1 MAMTTLGRNTSVKGE
16 VRSTEDLTIEGR
28 IEGPVL
34 CERSAVVI
42 AATAHVTGDIIA
54 RDITVFGRT
63 AGQLVATDTVDLRSD
78 SVVKGTVVSGRFIL
92 NPEARFDGRVEP
104 QHLEAALRVARYEQK
119 KRDAVGVK

>member
-1 MAMTTLGRNTSVKGE
+1 MTTIGKNTAVTGE

-28 IEGPVL
+28 IDGPVL
-34 CERSAVVI
+34 CESSAVVVT
-42 AATAHVTGDIIA
+42 ASAHVTGDIIA

-63 AGQLVATDTVDLRSD
+63 TGQLVATDTVDLRSD
-78 SVVKGTVVSGRFIL
+78 AVVRGTVVSARFIL

-119 KRDAVGVK
+119 KRDAVGVR

>member
-1 MAMTTLGRNTSVKGE
+1 MAMTTIGRNTSVKGE

-34 CERSAVVI
+34 CERSAVVV

-78 SVVKGTVVSGRFIL
+78 AVVRGTVVSARFIL